1 MINSG
6 RQALKLLITL
16 IGFEL
21 LLVLVYAID
30 SWIQTSGR
38 DFHDLF
44 DLNGEGNLPAWFS
57 SFQLLLIAVS
67 FWVLAAHRR
76 ATHRP
81 SRAFLRACGAF
92 FLVLSIDET
101 AMLHERITHL
111 VGSRYVDWV
120 PAYIRSHIV
129 ETAVCALILAGCAV
143 FAYSHLSGLWRM
155 SARAIRFLVAGCA
168 VYLIGAAALETVGY
182 YLLCTDHTTFAC
194 LAEIA
199 TEEFF
204 EMLGASLI
212 LYAVLLL
219 CCARKKNRVGSQLQG
234 FTG

>member
-6 RQALKLLITL
+6 RKALKLLLIL

-21 LLVLVYAID
+21 LLVLVYAFD
-30 SWIQTSGR
+30 SWIRTSGR
-38 DFHDLF
+38 DFQDLF

-57 SFQLLLIAVS
+57 SFQLLLIAIC
-67 FWVLAAHRR
+67 FWALASHRR

-120 PAYIRSHIV
+120 PGYIRSHIV
-129 ETAVCALILAGCAV
+129 ETAVCGLIVAGCAV
-143 FAYSHLSGLWRM
+143 FAYSHLRGLWRM

-168 VYLIGAAALETVGY
+168 VYVIGAAALETVGY
-182 YLLCTDHTTFAC
+182 YLLCTDTTTFAC

-219 CCARKKNRVGSQLQG
+219 CCAGKKNRAESQLPG
-234 FTG
+234 YTA